1 MRKEKLLAVMF
12 FFSLIAEDE
21 TVLAYYNE
29 MWTPARL
36 MTWFTYFLPIKVQ
49 IFELACVALLI
60 ANRRRSRGTVA
71 RPLVRAIYVSIT
83 VLLFS
88 VLYGLVQG
96 GQLKPINTQIHVWLF
111 TLVFALT
118 TMSVMSKPEDFRLM
132 NSAIVW
138 AALWRSCMALCFY
151 LKVRDRPWDKLPSYM
166 TTHEDTVLFVV
177 GLLILV
183 ARCIEFRTKKAVR
196 MLIMI
201 APLILLAIQVNNRRL
216 AWASLVAGLI
226 VIYSMLPS
234 KSKVTRRLNKGLK
247 MLAPVLILYVA
258 IGWGRPE
265 KMFKPLAA
273 FSAMSGEKADNS
285 TRARDNENLSL
296 ITMIRDRPILGT
308 GLGREWVELDASFT
322 VSADV
327 FPMYHY
333 SPHNTVLALVAF
345 CGGLGFAGLW
355 MVLPVSV
362 YLNSRT
368 YRKSMNPVERS
379 VAIVGIVEVVAYL
392 NQAWGDMAA
401 MNNTHM
407 LPAVILGAGLASAA
421 RLSVISG
428 AWPSGS
434 KSRVPRNIAKPQVV

>member
-1 MRKEKLLAVMF
+1 MRKQKLLALIF

-21 TVLAYYNE
+21 TVLAYYKE

-36 MTWFTYFLPIKVQ
+36 MTWFTDFLPIKVQ

-60 ANRRRSRGTVA
+60 ASRRRNRSAVA
-71 RPLVRAIYVSIT
+71 RPLVRAIYISMT

-88 VLYGLVQG
+88 VLYGLAQG
-96 GQLKPINTQIHVWLF
+96 GQLKPINTQVHVWLF

-118 TMSVMSKPEDFRLM
+118 TMSVMNKPEDFNLM

-138 AALWRSCMALCFY
+138 AALWRACMAVCFY
-151 LKVRDRPWDKLPSYM
+151 LKVRGRPWDQLPSYM

-177 GLLILV
+177 GLLILA
-183 ARCIEFRTKKAVR
+183 ARCIEFRTKRAVR
-196 MLIMI
+196 MLILG
-201 APLILLAIQVNNRRL
+201 APLILFAIQVNNRRL
-216 AWASLVAGLI
+216 AWASLAAGLV
-226 VIYSMLPS
+226 VIYFMLPS
-234 KSKVTRRLNKGLK
+234 KSKVTRRLNKALK
-247 MLAPVLILYVA
+247 MLAPLLILYVA

-273 FSAMSGEKADNS
+273 FSAMSGDQADNS

-308 GLGREWVELDASFT
+308 GLGQQWVELDASFT

-355 MVLPVSV
+355 MVLPISV

-368 YRKSMNPVERS
+368 YRKSLNAVEKS
-379 VAIVGIVEVVAYL
+379 VAVIGIVEVVAYL

-407 LPAVILGAGLASAA
+407 LPAAILGAGLASAA
-421 RLSVISG
+421 RLSVNSG
-428 AWPSGS
+428 AWPSVS
-434 KSRVPRNIAKPQVV
+434 KSRIPRNIAKPGIA